1 MKKLLFVLGIIIVLS
16 GCSTIRY
23 ENSIDIN
30 APIDIVFGII
40 KDYEN
45 YPNIIPDF
53 HDNVRIIS
61 ENRTGL
67 GVRFINNSTFGG
79 FKIESIFE
87 VIEYRFNEYIKLENK
102 THYGSTELI
111 VNDLGDNKTRY
122 IMINYTRAPNFMK
135 NRLFTA
141 FDNELE
147 TIKRISEYNF
157 NNR

>member
-40 KDYEN
+40 EDYEN

-67 GVRFINNSTFGG
+67 GVRFINNSAFGG
-79 FKIESIFE
+79 HKIESIFE
-87 VIEYRFNEYIKLENK
+87 IVEYKFNEYIKLENK

-111 VNDLGDNKTRY
+111 VNVLGDNKTRY

-135 NRLFTA
+135 NRLFNA

-147 TIKRISEYNF
+147 IIKRISEYNF

>member
-1 MKKLLFVLGIIIVLS
+1 MEKLLFVLGIIS
-16 GCSTIRY
+16 NIRY
-23 ENSIDIN
+23 ENSIHIN

-40 KDYEN
+40 DD

-67 GVRFINNSTFGG
+67 GVRFINNSAFGG
-79 FKIESIFE
+79 HKIESIFE
-87 VIEYRFNEYIKLENK
+87 VVEYKFNEYIKLENK

-111 VNDLGDNKTRY
+111 VNVLGDNKTRY

-135 NRLFTA
+135 NRLFNA

-147 TIKRISEYNF
+147 IIKRISEYNF